1 MRDQVS
7 RHKVDSE
14 DVIFEWDARKAAAN
28 FKKHHLSFEDAAT
41 VFLDP
46 LATTFADPDHSAD
59 ERREITVGHTIKE
72 WSCRTVNAATG
83 FESSEHAARHGR
95 SEGNMK
101 EESAHKGSNGLRE
114 EYDLSRLEAG
124 VRGKYY
130 SRASVATNLV
140 LIEPD
145 LARLFPDSESVNR
158 ALRMLA
164 QTARAATASRR
175 RRSG

>member
-1 MRDQVS
+1 
-7 RHKVDSE
+7 
-14 DVIFEWDARKAAAN
+14 VIFEWDARKAAAN
-28 FKKHHLSFEDAAT
+28 LEKHHLSFEDAAT

-46 LATTFADPDHSAD
+46 LAITFADPDHSAD
-59 ERREITVGHTIKE
+59 ERREITVGHTIKRE
-72 WSCRTVNAATG
+72 LVFVSHCERGERVRIIGARRATRT
-83 FESSEHAARHGR
+83 ERRQSED
-95 SEGNMK
+95 NMK
-101 EESAHKGSNGLRE
+101 KESAHKGSNRLRD
-114 EYDLSRLEAG
+114 EYDLSRLKGG

-130 SRASVATNLV
+130 SRASAGTNLV

-164 QTARAATASRR
+164 QTARAVTASKR